1 MEPIIGNTYMTN
13 SHEGL
18 VHRYKNQPFYVVT
31 VDKGREVLYIKF
43 DDPILASEY
52 ATHHLT
58 FDEWKKYV
66 NVTVEPQRN
75 LNKLSFLYNGI

>member
-1 MEPIIGNTYMTN
+1 MEPIIGNRYMTN

-18 VHRYKNQPFYVVT
+18 VHRYKNQTFYVVT
-31 VDKGREVLYIKF
+31 VDKKSMVLFIKF
-43 DDPILASEY
+43 ENPILASEY

-58 FDEWKKYV
+58 FEEWKKYV

-75 LNKLSFLYNGI
+75 LKLFSFAN

>member
-1 MEPIIGNTYMTN
+1 MEPVIGNTYMTN

-18 VHRYKNQPFYVVT
+18 VHRYKNRTFMVHS

-75 LNKLSFLYNGI
+75 LKLFSFAN